1 MKKLLILKIINELK
15 YDGCKFSLSQLELD
29 LFNRVDIYF
38 DLDL

>member
-15 YDGCKFSLSQLELD
+15 YDGKFNLSQLELD